1 MESFNVKFEE
11 RQNGKIAYVYF
22 QTSPYN
28 TLTGDQLYEL
38 RDLMWNLSEKSDLIV
53 LTSDNEKYFCNGL
66 DPVYLL
72 NASVQDRMRTID
84 MMIQIIYD
92 LYDLPIP
99 YIAEFTGHAMAG
111 GLVVSAP
118 AEYRFM
124 LNGEFLTGF
133 SEIPVGLF
141 LPSIYMEV
149 VKDYV
154 TPRYLRD
161 VFEGK
166 MFTPKEALEI
176 GLVDGIANNRE
187 DLRKLVLDKA
197 DHLLSLP
204 KKAYLESRL
213 KARKLKKEWLKR
225 FLEKDKEI
233 LRPEVMENDVPIVMK
248 GIIDKVINKK
258 KRSN

>member
-1 MESFNVKFEE
+1 MESFKVEFEE
-11 RQNGKIAYVYF
+11 RQNGKLAFVYF

-38 RDLMWNLSEKSDLIV
+38 RDLMRNLSEKSDLII
-53 LTSDNEKYFCNGL
+53 LTSNNEKYFCNGL
-66 DPVYLL
+66 DPVHLL
-72 NASVQDRMRTID
+72 NASVQERMRTID
-84 MMIQIIYD
+84 MVIQIIYD
-92 LYDLPIP
+92 LYDLPVP
-99 YIAEFTGHAMAG
+99 YISEFTGHTMAG

-141 LPSIYMEV
+141 LPSIYIEV

-154 TPRYLRD
+154 TPRYIRD

-166 MFTPKEALEI
+166 MFTPKEALQI
-176 GLVDGIANNRE
+176 GLVDGIADNRG
-187 DLRKLVLDKA
+187 DLRRLVLEKA

-204 KKAYLESRL
+204 KKAYLESRF
-213 KARKLKKEWLKR
+213 KARKLKKEKLKR

-233 LRPEVMENDVPIVMK
+233 FLKPEVMEKDVPKVMEGIV
-248 GIIDKVINKK
+248 DRVINKK
-258 KRSN
+258 K

>member
-1 MESFNVKFEE
+1 MESFKTEFEE
-11 RQNGKIAYVYF
+11 RQNGELAYVFF
-22 QTSPYN
+22 QTSPFN
-28 TLTGDQLYEL
+28 TVTGNQLYEL
-38 RDLMWNLSEKSDLIV
+38 RDLMWNLSEKVNLIV
-53 LTSDNEKYFCNGL
+53 LTSNNKKYYCNGL

-72 NASVQDRMRTID
+72 NASVQDRMKTIEI
-84 MMIQIIYD
+84 MIQIIYD
-92 LYDLPIP
+92 LYDLPVP

-133 SEIPVGLF
+133 SEIPVGLY
-141 LPSIYMEV
+141 LPSIYKEV

-161 VFEGK
+161 IFEGK
-166 MFTPKEALEI
+166 MFTPKEAFEI
-176 GLVDGIANNRE
+176 GLVDGLANNRE

-213 KARKLKKEWLKR
+213 KARKLRKEELKR
-225 FLEKDKEI
+225 FLDKDKEI
-233 LRPEVMENDVPIVMK
+233 LQPEVMEKEVPIVMK
-248 GIIDKVINKK
+248 GIIEKVMNKK
-258 KRSN
+258 K

>member
-1 MESFNVKFEE
+1 MESFKVEFKE
-11 RQNGKIAYVYF
+11 RQNGKLAYVF
-22 QTSPYN
+22 LQTSPYN
-28 TLTGDQLYEL
+28 TVTGNQLYEL
-38 RDLMWNLSEKSDLIV
+38 RDLLWNLSEKVNLIV
-53 LTSDNEKYFCNGL
+53 LTSNNEKYYCNGL

-72 NASVQDRMRTID
+72 NASVQDRMKTIEI
-84 MMIQIIYD
+84 MIQIIYD
-92 LYDLPIP
+92 LYDLPVP

-161 VFEGK
+161 IFEGK

-176 GLVDGIANNRE
+176 GLVDGVANSRE
-187 DLRKLVLDKA
+187 DLRKLVLEKA
-197 DHLLSLP
+197 DYLLSLP
-204 KKAYLESRL
+204 KKAYIESRL
-213 KARKLKKEWLKR
+213 KARKLKKDNLKR

-233 LRPEVMENDVPIVMK
+233 LKPEVMEKDVPIVMK

-258 KRSN
+258 K